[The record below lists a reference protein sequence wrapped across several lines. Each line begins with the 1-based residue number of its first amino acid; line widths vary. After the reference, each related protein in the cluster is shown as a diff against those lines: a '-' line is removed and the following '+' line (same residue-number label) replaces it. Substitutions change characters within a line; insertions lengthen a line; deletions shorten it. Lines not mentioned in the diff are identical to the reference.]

1 MAASVLAEADRVRI
15 AMKQGTYTSPTTIGI
30 TDLMTSLAM
39 VFILLFSA
47 LITQTASEA
56 QSELQEHKE
65 DVQAVLRGHLERL
78 GLSLDA
84 DPRDPLTLKIVIPDD
99 ILTFEFGQSMLS
111 PKANLFLAEAMP
123 FYAAA
128 VCGPL
133 RNKIDSLAIQGHT
146 DNLGDDGYNLQL
158 SQERSLAVMVKGL
171 QVIQAQTP
179 WAYQCFQEMTSAS
192 GRGRQELIYDS
203 DHLVNREKSRRV
215 IFKIRLRSTEQ
226 RRTAERMPK
235 MLSSIAHSGK
245 HTVLT
250 RS

>member
-1 MAASVLAEADRVRI
+1 MAAKVLAEEDRIRF
-15 AMKQGTYTSPTTIGI
+15 AMKPGTFSSPTTIGI

-47 LITQTASEA
+47 LMTQTASEA

-65 DVQAVLRGHLERL
+65 DVQAALQDHLERL

-99 ILTFEFGQSMLS
+99 ILTFEFGQSTLS
-111 PKANLFLAEAMP
+111 PQASLFLAEAMP

-133 RNKIDSLAIQGHT
+133 RDTIDSLAIQGHT
-146 DNLGDDGYNLQL
+146 DDLGDDGYNLQL

-192 GRGRQELIYDS
+192 GRGRQELIYES
-203 DHLVNREKSRRV
+203 DNIVNREKSRRV

-226 RRTAERMPK
+226 RHTA
-235 MLSSIAHSGK
+235 
-245 HTVLT
+245 
-250 RS
+250 